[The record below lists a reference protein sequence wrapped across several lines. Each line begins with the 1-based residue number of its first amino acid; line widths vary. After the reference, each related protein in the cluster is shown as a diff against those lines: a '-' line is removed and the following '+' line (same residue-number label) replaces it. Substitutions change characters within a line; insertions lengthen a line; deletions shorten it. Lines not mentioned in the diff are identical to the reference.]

1 DIKNLKD
8 LSNLTDAGKTVIK
21 NAAKGAVKVVNGKN
35 TTVTEGTEGD
45 AKTYAIN
52 VDNSAIKGAVQGDLD
67 KKANVDA
74 TNIQGEN
81 LTKWQA
87 ALGTGAVTSGNTGL
101 MTGGAVYNE
110 VRPTKDGTY
119 V

>member
-1 DIKNLKD
+1 TNKTDIKNLKD

-45 AKTYAIN
+45 AKTYAVN
-52 VDNSAIKGAVQGDLD
+52 VDDSAIKGAVQGDLN
-67 KKANVDA
+67 KKADVDA

-87 ALGTGAVTSGNTGL
+87 TL
-101 MTGGAVYNE
+101 
-110 VRPTKDGTY
+110 
-119 V
+119 